1 MNSNYNNNFLY
12 FQEEGHKYT
21 DTLGNEYLS
30 VTTNIENYCPKF
42 NADYWARKKAKERGI
57 SEKRIKEEWA
67 AITKEACERGTATHN
82 GL

>member
-30 VTTNIENYCPKF
+30 VTTNIEIHYQSQ
-42 NADYWARKKAKERGI
+42 DIYY
-57 SEKRIKEEWA
+57 
-67 AITKEACERGTATHN
+67 
-82 GL
+82 